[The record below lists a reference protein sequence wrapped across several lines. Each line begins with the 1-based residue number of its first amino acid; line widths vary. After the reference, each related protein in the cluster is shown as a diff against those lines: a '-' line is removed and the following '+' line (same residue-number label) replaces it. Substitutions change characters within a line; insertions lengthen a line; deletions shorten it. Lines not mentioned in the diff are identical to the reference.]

1 MLDEEVDIRK
11 ACTIVI
17 DTSADESIIAR
28 IGNFGPYLEHNGNRK
43 SIPLSIPLGDLTLE
57 KAKEIL
63 SKETQDQKILGKDPK
78 TGEDIYFK
86 EGQYGPYV
94 QLGDSK
100 TRKSIPKEFNI
111 DDVNLEL
118 AVRLLALPREVGKH
132 PETGELI
139 TADYGRYGPYLRCGK
154 KNAPIK
160 PPLSPLTISIDEAV
174 ASCAKKRTGSQE
186 LKTLGKHTKTGEELI
201 IKTGFYGPYITDGKV
216 NASIP
221 KAKEVESIT
230 LAEAVELID
239 KKRAAGPTKRRRRKK
254 KK

>member
-1 MLDEEVDIRK
+1 M
-11 ACTIVI
+11 
-17 DTSADESIIAR
+17 
-28 IGNFGPYLEHNGNRK
+28 
-43 SIPLSIPLGDLTLE
+43 
-57 KAKEIL
+57 
-63 SKETQDQKILGKDPK
+63 
-78 TGEDIYFK
+78 
-86 EGQYGPYV
+86 
-94 QLGDSK
+94 
-100 TRKSIPKEFNI
+100 
-111 DDVNLEL
+111 
-118 AVRLLALPREVGKH
+118 AVRLLTLPREVGKH

-139 TADYGRYGPYLRCGK
+139 TADYGRYGRYLRCGK

-174 ASCAKKRTGSQE
+174 PACAKKRTGSQE

-221 KAKEVESIT
+221 KALEVESIT
-230 LAEAVELID
+230 LEKAVELID